1 MDKSEVVRDALRHR
15 HKKETLERA
24 IGKAV
29 RRIGGS
35 YEDYIEIMSYIR
47 EKREAEKLDLL
58 EAARKIADED

>member
-1 MDKSEVVRDALRHR
+1 MNKSEVVRDALRHK

-35 YEDYIEIMSYIR
+35 YEDYIEVMSYVR

-58 EAARKIADED
+58 EAARRIADGD